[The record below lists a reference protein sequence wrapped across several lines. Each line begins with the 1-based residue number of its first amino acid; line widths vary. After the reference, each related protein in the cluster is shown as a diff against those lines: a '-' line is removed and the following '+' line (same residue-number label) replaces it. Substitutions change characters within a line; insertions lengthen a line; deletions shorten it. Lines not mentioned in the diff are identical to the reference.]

1 MKARAEVAFQL
12 ACRLDVAVR
21 KPGNVSL
28 ASPGHGMAA
37 HHFLDSA
44 RVAGPALF
52 QPGAT
57 VGARI
62 EQAVSTT
69 RAVAGCNTNLGIVL
83 LTAPLAAALEAVPDE
98 PVSAGPWQLATERVL
113 HALTRDD
120 AAAAFRAI
128 ALAAPGGLGKVPDQ
142 DVHAPP
148 TVTLREAMALAAPRD
163 HIAMQY
169 TQAHDDVFRPL
180 LNTLRTAWRRRVESG
195 LPRTEAAPAAIIHSV
210 QMTFLHALSRW
221 PDSHVARK
229 HGEATAQQVMAEA
242 RPWLALGHSGVG
254 LDELP
259 AWQDWDS
266 ALKTRG
272 LNPGT
277 SADLTVATLL
287 VAALTEP
294 DWAEAAMALVGATPG
309 LSG

>member
-1 MKARAEVAFQL
+1 MKARAEVAFRL
-12 ACRLDVAVR
+12 ACCLDVAVR

-37 HHFLDSA
+37 RHFLDSA
-44 RVAGPALF
+44 RVAGPVLF

-62 EQAVSTT
+62 EQAVSAT

-83 LTAPLAAALEAVPDE
+83 LTAPLAAALEAAPDE
-98 PVSAGPWQLATERVL
+98 PVATGPWQQATEGVL

-148 TVTLREAMALAAPRD
+148 TVTLRGAMALAAPRD
-163 HIAMQY
+163 RVAMQY
-169 TQAHDDVFRPL
+169 MQAHDDVFHPL
-180 LNTLRTAWRRRVESG
+180 LNTLRTAWRQRMESSPPG
-195 LPRTEAAPAAIIHSV
+195 RDGARAALVHSV
-210 QMTFLHALSRW
+210 QMTFLHALSHW

-229 HGEATAQQVMAEA
+229 HGEATAQQIMTQA
-242 RPWLALGHSGVG
+242 RPWLARGHSGVG
-254 LDELP
+254 FDGLL

-266 ALKTRG
+266 ALKARG

-287 VAALTEP
+287 VAALTDP
-294 DWAEAAMALVGATPG
+294 DWAEAAMALVGAMPD
-309 LSG
+309 